1 MSIKMVEISYL
12 AIFHAYEYPAST
24 CSHCS
29 SVLSLGSFILCPFF
43 RLPWPVST
51 ELLWRTRRQLWVP
64 LKWCWVCYQVQEE
77 LRDSQNWS
85 VFQPYLTI
93 NMTTKEHLSVSLHL
107 VSIFVLI
114 MQVPLQT
121 ALDMVLTGKNIKPDK
136 AKKLG
141 LVDHLVD
148 PLGGSRSNQSVGNNF
163 SIWWNCIV

>member
-1 MSIKMVEISYL
+1 MSIKMVIISYL
-12 AIFHAYEYPAST
+12 AIFHADEYPAST

-43 RLPWPVST
+43 SGCLGLSVQNCCEEQEDSSGCPRSDAGSA
-51 ELLWRTRRQLWVP
+51 TRCRRNSETPKTGQCPSLISQ
-64 LKWCWVCYQVQEE
+64 YDNQE
-77 LRDSQNWS
+77 R
-85 VFQPYLTI
+85 
-93 NMTTKEHLSVSLHL
+93 LSVSLHL

>member
-1 MSIKMVEISYL
+1 MSIKMVIISYR
-12 AIFHAYEYPAST
+12 AIFHADEYPAST
-24 CSHCS
+24 CSHCC

-93 NMTTKEHLSVSLHL
+93 WQPKNIYQYLYN
-107 VSIFVLI
+107 FVLI

-148 PLGGSRSNQSVGNNF
+148 PLGG
-163 SIWWNCIV
+163 